1 MKATS
6 LGAAFGH
13 VQLLNC
19 PVRPSYAFRES
30 SAITAR
36 SVRTCF
42 DLVILADRG
51 GQRFPPRSGIV
62 EQYLPSWYGHS
73 GATDENLVLGTTSA
87 SEPAYSL
94 ALRVFEDFPV
104 PPGARPSALGL
115 WRCPQPIYR
124 R

>member
-13 VQLLNC
+13 VLLLNC
-19 PVRPSYAFRES
+19 PVRPSYVFREG

-42 DLVILADRG
+42 DLVILADRA

-73 GATDENLVLGTTSA
+73 GTTDPKTWHRHDI
-87 SEPAYSL
+87 
-94 ALRVFEDFPV
+94 RV
-104 PPGARPSALGL
+104 
-115 WRCPQPIYR
+115 
-124 R
+124 